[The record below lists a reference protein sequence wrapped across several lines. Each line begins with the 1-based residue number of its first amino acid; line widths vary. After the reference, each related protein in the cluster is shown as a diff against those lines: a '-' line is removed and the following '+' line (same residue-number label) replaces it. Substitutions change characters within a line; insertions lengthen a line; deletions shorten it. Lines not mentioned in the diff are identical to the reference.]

1 MIMCFLIKE
10 VLDMWLTVQKQ
21 WLYLEPIFSSEDII
35 KQLPVES
42 KRFQTVDRSWRKIL
56 KNTIETPKVNFC
68 SLA

>member
-1 MIMCFLIKE
+1 MVICFLMKE

-21 WLYLEPIFSSEDII
+21 WLYLEPIFSSEDIM

-56 KNTIETPKVNFC
+56 KSTIETPKVNPC
-68 SLA
+68 II